1 MIRTI
6 IFDLDNTLIDFWKF
20 KTKSVD
26 AAINA
31 MIKAGLKIKK
41 RDAMKIIHN
50 LYRIYGMEYK
60 YLFQELLK
68 RVRGKIDY
76 RILGHALVAYRKTRG
91 NLLVS
96 YRGVKP
102 TLRKLKEQGYKLAI
116 ISDAPKLKAWV
127 RLVSMGI
134 DEFFDVVITFD
145 DTGKRK
151 PNNLPFRKTLK
162 KMRIKPEEALM
173 VGDSIKR
180 DIIGA
185 RTLGIKTVFAKY
197 GYRGKQKNKTRPFD
211 FEIERIEDLL
221 EVLGNLK

>member
-31 MIKAGLKIKK
+31 MIKAGLKMKK
-41 RDAMKIIHN
+41 GDAMKIIHN
-50 LYRIYGMEYK
+50 LYRRYGMEYK

-68 RVRGKIDY
+68 KSKGRVDY
-76 RILGHALVAYRKTRG
+76 RILSHALVAYRKTRG

-96 YRGVKP
+96 YKGVKP
-102 TLRKLKEQGYKLAI
+102 TLRKLKKQGYKLAI
-116 ISDAPKLKAWV
+116 ISDAPKLKAWI

-134 DEFFDVVITFD
+134 DEFFDAVITFD

-151 PNNLPFRKTLK
+151 PNNLPFRKTLE
-162 KMRIKPEEALM
+162 KMRIKPHEALM

-180 DIIGA
+180 DMIGA
-185 RTLGIKTVFAKY
+185 KAMGIKTVFAKY
-197 GYRGKQKNKTRPFD
+197 GYIGKPRSRIKEAD
-211 FEIERIEDLL
+211 FEIERIEDLFK
-221 EVLGNLK
+221 VLGRLK

>member
-1 MIRTI
+1 MIKTI

-31 MIKAGLKIKK
+31 MIKAGLRIKK
-41 RDAMKIIHN
+41 RDAMRIIHN
-50 LYRIYGMEYK
+50 SYKKYGMEYK
-60 YLFQELLK
+60 YVFQGLLK
-68 RVRGKIDY
+68 KSKSGIDY
-76 RILGHALVAYRKTRG
+76 RILSHALVAYRRTRG

-96 YRGVKP
+96 YKGVKP

-116 ISDAPKLKAWV
+116 ISDAPKLKAWI

-151 PNNLPFRKTLK
+151 PHNLPFKRTLK
-162 KMRIKPEEALM
+162 KLRIKPSEALM
-173 VGDSIKR
+173 VGDSITR
-180 DIIGA
+180 DMIGA
-185 RTLGIKTVFAKY
+185 KALGIKTVFAKY
-197 GYRGKQKNKTRPFD
+197 GYIGKPKRKIKQAD

-221 EVLGNLK
+221 GVVKELK

>member
-1 MIRTI
+1 MIKTI

-20 KTKSVD
+20 KTRSVD

-50 LYRIYGMEYK
+50 LYGRYGMEYK

-68 RVRGKIDY
+68 KTRGSVDY
-76 RILGHALVAYRKTRG
+76 RILSHALVAYRKTRG

-96 YRGVKP
+96 YKGVKP

-116 ISDAPKLKAWV
+116 ISDAPKLKAWI

-162 KMRIKPEEALM
+162 KMRIKPGEALM

-185 RTLGIKTVFAKY
+185 KALGIKTVFAKY
-197 GYRGKQKNKTRPFD
+197 GYVGKPKRKIKQVD

-221 EVLGNLK
+221 NVVKKLK

>member
-1 MIRTI
+1 MIKTI

-20 KTKSVD
+20 KTRSVD

-41 RDAMKIIHN
+41 GDAMKIIHN
-50 LYRIYGMEYK
+50 LYRGYGMEYK

-102 TLRKLKEQGYKLAI
+102 TLR
-116 ISDAPKLKAWV
+116 
-127 RLVSMGI
+127 
-134 DEFFDVVITFD
+134 
-145 DTGKRK
+145 
-151 PNNLPFRKTLK
+151 
-162 KMRIKPEEALM
+162 
-173 VGDSIKR
+173 
-180 DIIGA
+180 
-185 RTLGIKTVFAKY
+185 
-197 GYRGKQKNKTRPFD
+197 
-211 FEIERIEDLL
+211 
-221 EVLGNLK
+221 